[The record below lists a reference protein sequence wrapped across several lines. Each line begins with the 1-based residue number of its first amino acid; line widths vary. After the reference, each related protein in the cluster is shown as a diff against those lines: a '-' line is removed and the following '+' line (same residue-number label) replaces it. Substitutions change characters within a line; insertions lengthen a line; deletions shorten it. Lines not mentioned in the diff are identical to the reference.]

1 MDVLELKAFR
11 KKFDLS
17 QARLSKILNVAP
29 VTVQK
34 WEYGQN
40 NMPKKYA
47 ELLKQYDLNGLPV
60 SDSNYNNVVVSNNNN
75 DCQKQVDNLNKQIND
90 LIENEKNLIELLK
103 EKDKQITMLLSKL

>member
-34 WEYGQN
+34 WEYGKN
-40 NMPKKYA
+40 NIPKKYA
-47 ELLKQYDLNGLPV
+47 ELLKQYDKNGLPV
-60 SDSNYNNVVVSNNNN
+60 SDNNNTINVVSNN
-75 DCQKQVDNLNKQIND
+75 DDSKKQIDNLNNQIEKLTNM
-90 LIENEKNLIELLK
+90 LI
-103 EKDKQITMLLSKL
+103 EKDKQISMLLEKL